1 MDLQPELGVGIDAH
15 TLRVLDTFL
24 LWAMLSGSPPDNP
37 EEVREMADNQR
48 LVAARGREPGLTLQ
62 RGGRAVALADWADEV
77 MALAQPV
84 AEALDRAHGGEA
96 FAHSWAQAREALRQ
110 PERLPSARVLAAMR
124 AQHQGEH
131 AAYGLSASE
140 RVRAELL
147 AEPLPVE
154 TLAEMARQA
163 QASVMAQRDIE
174 QADALPDALPFE
186 LYRQHYLDP
195 ASLQP

>member
-24 LWAMLSGSPPDNP
+24 LWCMLSGSPPDNP

-62 RGGRAVALADWADEV
+62 RGGRAVALAEWADEV

-84 AEALDRAHGGEA
+84 AEALDSVHGGAA

-110 PERLPSARVLAAMR
+110 PERLPSARVLHAMR
-124 AQHQGEH
+124 TQHQGEH
-131 AAYGLSASE
+131 AAFGLSASE

-147 AEPLPVE
+147 AEPLAPDAQ
-154 TLAEMARQA
+154 AEMARQVEDA
-163 QASVMAQRDIE
+163 VQAQRDIE
-174 QADALPDALPFE
+174 LADAAPDALPFE
-186 LYRQHYLDP
+186 RYRQHYLDP

>member
-1 MDLQPELGVGIDAH
+1 
-15 TLRVLDTFL
+15 
-24 LWAMLSGSPPDNP
+24 
-37 EEVREMADNQR
+37 
-48 LVAARGREPGLTLQ
+48 
-62 RGGRAVALADWADEV
+62 
-77 MALAQPV
+77 
-84 AEALDRAHGGEA
+84 
-96 FAHSWAQAREALRQ
+96 WAQAREALRQ

-124 AQHQGEH
+124 AQHHGEH

-147 AEPLPVE
+147 AEPLPDAVL
-154 TLAEMARQA
+154 TEMARQA
-163 QASVMAQRDIE
+163 QDSVMAQRDIE